1 LLFWGHSGCRAC
13 SLWPL
18 HVASTHAKAV
28 PEGLLMRLGPFQ
40 SWLFSLFLG
49 LSYCCAAGAV
59 EAAPGQLAGVT
70 TVRQQDGRLGLVV
83 PLSVRD
89 GALRRQRRRLHNHG
103 SIAPVLGAVR
113 EG

>member
-1 LLFWGHSGCRAC
+1 
-13 SLWPL
+13 
-18 HVASTHAKAV
+18 
-28 PEGLLMRLGPFQ
+28 MRPGPFQ
-40 SWLFSLFLG
+40 SWLFSLFLV
-49 LSYCCAAGAV
+49 CCCAAGAAGAV
-59 EAAPGQLAGVT
+59 EAAPAQLAGVT
-70 TVRQQDGRLGLVV
+70 SVQQQDGRLGLVV